1 MMPLRRLLLLA
12 ACCAAAYAAPRKT
25 NRDWASMSD
34 KDWEKIEEEWET
46 PEEKEEYEYKPPQ
59 KKGIDIEKLQKAKG
73 KKLQSMIAES
83 QQSAGPTM
91 MFATLDYEGCCNK
104 KQTEEIGT
112 RWAGLLRGG
121 GMDITTYVIEDDQ
134 VLFSSQTGLHA
145 HEIRDYVT
153 QQPECVAIDWN
164 QQRHPGPAETDEWKA
179 KDAVKKAAKE
189 EANAKKKAEEEALK
203 KAEAKKKKKKR
214 KKKGGGGG
222 AKDKDEV

>member
-112 RWAGLLRGG
+112 RWAGLLRGAG
-121 GMDITTYVIEDDQ
+121 WTLRRT
-134 VLFSSQTGLHA
+134 
-145 HEIRDYVT
+145 
-153 QQPECVAIDWN
+153 
-164 QQRHPGPAETDEWKA
+164 
-179 KDAVKKAAKE
+179 
-189 EANAKKKAEEEALK
+189 
-203 KAEAKKKKKKR
+203 
-214 KKKGGGGG
+214 
-222 AKDKDEV
+222 